1 MECSSSPKK
10 KRRKKKVIGKASDGK
25 NCVKKQTNSNTI
37 KTQLDYNIVLF
48 FVSET
53 IIAGNTTDYVNEVI
67 AKVEDGDPTGG
78 LPIKPKVKK

>member
-1 MECSSSPKK
+1 MCPKSK
-10 KRRKKKVIGKASDGK
+10 QKENLLPIKA
-25 NCVKKQTNSNTI
+25 QPR
-37 KTQLDYNIVLF
+37 YNVVVC

-78 LPIKPKVKK
+78 LPIKPRVKK